1 VTEGD
6 LSAAGLK
13 VGIVVSRF
21 NRFITDRLLEGALD
35 ALLRSGA
42 KESDLEVVRVPGSFE
57 IPLAAKA
64 LAETKRHGAIVCLGA
79 LVRGETPHFE
89 YLASQVAKGIAET
102 SLQSGVPIAFGVLTV
117 DNLEQAIERAGTKLG
132 NKGAEAA
139 LTAVEMANLLKK
151 LKEK

>member
-1 VTEGD
+1 M
-6 LSAAGLK
+6 
-13 VGIVVSRF
+13 VSRF

-79 LVRGETPHFE
+79 LIRGETPHFE
-89 YLASQVAKGIAET
+89 YLSSQVAKGIAET
-102 SLQSGVPIAFGVLTV
+102 SLEYGIPIAFGVLTV
-117 DNLEQAIERAGTKLG
+117 DHLEQAIERAGTKLG

-151 LKEK
+151 LREK